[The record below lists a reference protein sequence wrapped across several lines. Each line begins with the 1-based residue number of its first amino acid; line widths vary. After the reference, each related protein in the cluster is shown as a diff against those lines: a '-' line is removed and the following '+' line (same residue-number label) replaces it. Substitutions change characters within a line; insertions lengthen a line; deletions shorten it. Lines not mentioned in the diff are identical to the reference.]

1 MVDESAAPLPGP
13 GSKRSKPGRRRD
25 APLRLRRPNRD
36 QVVPVPAYLDAL
48 LPADHLARLLWEA
61 AARLDLTPFAAD
73 LVVVEGGPG
82 RAATD
87 PQLLVVLWLYATS
100 QGVASG
106 REVARLCVEHL
117 AYIWLC
123 GGVSVNYHTLDD
135 FRVQHGDALDA
146 VITDI
151 LGHLAHAGLI
161 ALERVA
167 QDGIRVR
174 ANAGAS
180 SFRRQPTLE
189 KSLAQARALVT
200 AVRAARS
207 AGETDADIPPPPPP
221 PATRQQAARERAA
234 RERVERIEAALAGLP
249 AARAAKAVKR
259 EEDEARVSTTDA
271 EARVMKMGDGGF
283 RPAYNVQFATQVG
296 EPFIVGVAVTTSG
309 TDAGQAPPMIDQV
322 ISRTDKCPGDVLV
335 DGGFADLPAITA
347 LEKRGIRVLAPVRP
361 PRNPAKDPFQPR
373 PGDTPEVIAWRA
385 RMATAEAKAT
395 YKQRAATSEWV
406 NARARVLYG
415 VQRLPVRGLAKVCCI
430 ARWIALTHNL
440 LRGLN
445 VLLGRTVTPAVDTG

>member
-1 MVDESAAPLPGP
+1 MDNFAAPHS
-13 GSKRSKPGRRRD
+13 GSERERPETKRRRE

-61 AARLDLTPFAAD
+61 VARLDLTAFTEK

-87 PQLLVVLWLYATS
+87 PRLLVVLWLYATS
-100 QGVASG
+100 QGVNSG

-135 FRVQHGDALDA
+135 FRVQHGAALDDLMA
-146 VITDI
+146 DV

-161 ALERVA
+161 ELARVA

-174 ANAGAS
+174 ASAGAA

-189 KSLAQARALVT
+189 KSLAAARAVV
-200 AVRAARS
+200 AAAR
-207 AGETDADIPPPPPP
+207 ATETADRKDTDEAPP
-221 PATRQQAARERAA
+221 TGRQQAARERAA
-234 RERVERIEAALAGLP
+234 QERVARIEAALAGIP
-249 AARAAKAVKR
+249 AARAAKAAKG

-283 RPAYNVQFATQVG
+283 RPAFNVQFATQVG
-296 EPFIVGVAVTTSG
+296 EPFIVGVDVTTSG
-309 TDAGQAPPMIDQV
+309 TDAGQAPPMVEQV
-322 ISRTDKCPGDVLV
+322 IERTKKCPNDVLV

-347 LEKRGIRVLAPVRP
+347 LERRGIRVLAPVRP
-361 PRNPAKDPFQPR
+361 PRNPANDPFQPR

-385 RMATAEAKAT
+385 RMATAEAKET

-406 NARARVLYG
+406 NAQARTLYG
-415 VQRLPVRGLAKVCCI
+415 LQQLPVRGLAKVRCI
-430 ARWIALTHNL
+430 ASWIALTHNIV
-440 LRGLN
+440 RGLS
-445 VLLGRTVTPAVDTG
+445 VLLGDPVAAGVVTG